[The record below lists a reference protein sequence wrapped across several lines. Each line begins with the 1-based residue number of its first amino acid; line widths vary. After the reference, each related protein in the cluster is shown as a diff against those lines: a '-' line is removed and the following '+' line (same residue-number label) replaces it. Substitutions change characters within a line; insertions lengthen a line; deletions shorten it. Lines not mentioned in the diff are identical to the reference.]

1 MKPNNT
7 HTAASKPV
15 TLTAMY
21 QRGDRLMIGVLW
33 FLFLLSLLLS
43 GWHQTLGESLV
54 IGLPTALVASVLL
67 FLMPGSWLT
76 RNTIAA
82 AFMVYSALLIHQA
95 HGLIEMHFAIFVL
108 LAFLLY
114 YRDWVPVVTA
124 AAVIAVHHLAFNFMQ
139 EAGMGVYVFDQRTG
153 LDIVLVHAAFVVFEA
168 AILIYMAI
176 QFHRDGVQAA
186 ELGGIGE
193 HLAVVDGMVDLRY
206 RHPEASSDFTRGFN
220 EFMGAVHDTIE
231 KTSLVGTHLTDAI
244 ASGVQSARAANDGAR
259 RQQEEIQHLSA
270 AMHQMAATAN
280 EIARNASAAAEAAGS
295 ADRESRQGQDIV
307 EEAVRAINALAGKV
321 EEANDLIA
329 QLEADSDR
337 IGTVLDVI
345 RGIAEQTNLLAL
357 NAAIEAARAGEQG
370 RGFAV
375 VADEVRTLASRTQQ
389 STREIQSMI
398 EALQER
404 TTQAA
409 QAMQEGS
416 NQARTGVDK
425 VTLSG
430 EALQKIVKAVI
441 TITDMNTQI
450 ATASEQQSAVS
461 DEINRNVSSIGE
473 LANAAFDNAG
483 GTLRSSEALHELSQ
497 ELAEQV
503 RRFQLGHTAG

>member
-1 MKPNNT
+1 
-7 HTAASKPV
+7 
-15 TLTAMY
+15 
-21 QRGDRLMIGVLW
+21 
-33 FLFLLSLLLS
+33 
-43 GWHQTLGESLV
+43 
-54 IGLPTALVASVLL
+54 
-67 FLMPGSWLT
+67 
-76 RNTIAA
+76 
-82 AFMVYSALLIHQA
+82 
-95 HGLIEMHFAIFVL
+95 
-108 LAFLLY
+108 
-114 YRDWVPVVTA
+114 
-124 AAVIAVHHLAFNFMQ
+124 
-139 EAGMGVYVFDQRTG
+139 
-153 LDIVLVHAAFVVFEA
+153 
-168 AILIYMAI
+168 
-176 QFHRDGVQAA
+176 
-186 ELGGIGE
+186 
-193 HLAVVDGMVDLRY
+193 
-206 RHPEASSDFTRGFN
+206 
-220 EFMGAVHDTIE
+220 
-231 KTSLVGTHLTDAI
+231 
-244 ASGVQSARAANDGAR
+244 
-259 RQQEEIQHLSA
+259 
-270 AMHQMAATAN
+270 MAATAN

-461 DEINRNVSSIGE
+461 EEINRNVSSIGE